1 MLSLVIEI
9 IIFSMLLIAIIVSQV
24 DILKH
29 QIPIAVGDIYLV
41 FWQRCGVLGLGK
53 LDELIR
59 VIPDE
64 GNKIENGYNQKHTGL
79 ILFR

>member
-53 LDELIR
+53 LD
-59 VIPDE
+59 
-64 GNKIENGYNQKHTGL
+64 
-79 ILFR
+79 